1 MRALFRNYDDYDEDD
16 KRINFALTYLRGSAL
31 DWFEPTLLN
40 PDGDEDAYWLYDW
53 SAFVSELEEN
63 FGTIDPKAEAASELD
78 NLKMKENGKILQ
90 YNVSFNTLASK
101 LRYPP
106 EVLYYFYNKGL
117 PDCIKDPLSNLTAKP
132 STYSELKKAAQQLD
146 ARYWERQKEKN
157 RADKGKAKANTGSSS
172 NANNSGSGSNK
183 SGNSGNNN
191 SNANNS
197 SSGSKNQKSSS
208 NSSNT
213 ASHLGKDGKLT
224 PTKRKRR
231 LDNKLC
237 LFCGAAGHMA
247 RDCTKS
253 TSSAAKGRAANAG
266 SGKDSG
272 SKPDPK
278 K

>member
-1 MRALFRNYDDYDEDD
+1 MQVLVHNQSVICGNTDHC
-16 KRINFALTYLRGSAL
+16 
-31 DWFEPTLLN
+31 LL
-40 PDGDEDAYWLYDW
+40 PARYY
-53 SAFVSELEEN
+53 
-63 FGTIDPKAEAASELD
+63 
-78 NLKMKENGKILQ
+78 
-90 YNVSFNTLASK
+90 TLA
-101 LRYPP
+101 
-106 EVLYYFYNKGL
+106 
-117 PDCIKDPLSNLTAKP
+117 T
-132 STYSELKKAAQQLD
+132 LKRSL
-146 ARYWERQKEKN
+146 
-157 RADKGKAKANTGSSS
+157 KAKANTNSSS
-172 NANNSGSGSNK
+172 NANAGSGSK
-183 SGNSGNNN
+183 QSGNSGNNN
-191 SNANNS
+191 SNTNNS

-208 NSSNT
+208 NSANT

-224 PTKRKRR
+224 PTERKRR